1 MSARSRKR
9 GRRTRT
15 GPGPAARP
23 AAQTARPTAQPS
35 RPDAQRTAPATAP
48 ETPSIQAAY
57 RRGEARNE
65 AIRATLT
72 PLAPG
77 ERPWPL
83 LLAIVLAVLVAVGDI
98 VQLAIGGSLKFGS
111 THTSIPGT
119 LLFSVL
125 MLVCAAGMWRQR
137 YWAVLGFQALLALVV
152 IAFALVLVDAN
163 DILRAVIAL
172 AVIVAGGYLFF
183 KLVRV
188 LSRLQMPSRSGPS

>member
-1 MSARSRKR
+1 VSARSRKR
-9 GRRTRT
+9 GRRTR
-15 GPGPAARP
+15 GGGQPAGTTRRQPVGTPRP
-23 AAQTARPTAQPS
+23 QPT
-35 RPDAQRTAPATAP
+35 DAAPA

-83 LLAIVLAVLVAVGDI
+83 LVAIVLAVLVAVGDI

-111 THTSIPGT
+111 SHTSIPGT
-119 LLFSVL
+119 VLFSVL

-163 DILRAVIAL
+163 DILRGVIAVAVIA
-172 AVIVAGGYLFF
+172 AGGYLFF

-188 LSRLQMPSRSGPS
+188 LSRLQMPSRSGQP